1 MPYELGKK
9 LLDHRAFHLY
19 TLYEI
24 YLKLKI
30 MALFSFVFSNILGI
44 LLNVIVGYI
53 AGKYGNV
60 SKKSIAT
67 LLIYFVAP
75 ITFFPVASKV
85 KIDLYSASIIL
96 VVLLIASFVS
106 IISYYFFKKIYQD
119 NTANLLAMSS
129 GAANTSYFMLPLAIK
144 LFDTYALGVY
154 MTATIGIVV
163 YIYTFGYYFCARS
176 TYSIKESL
184 VNMIK
189 LPVISGFLL
198 GCVFEVCG
206 FTIPNFILD
215 FSNNMRYVY
224 SVLGMIMLGLA
235 ISNIKNFEI
244 NKKFTSLSFLAKFA
258 LYPLAVNCFV
268 IIDKYFLGIYNTELH
283 NVLQLIAMA
292 PMSAN
297 VIALSTTL
305 NLNSE
310 KVATTV
316 LLSTFFAL
324 FYVPIMATFLL
335 NDLQIRYYLGQLTHC
350 IIFVYLRIHQL
361 LIGSSISIQ
370 AIVDECGLIV
380 IQLFI

>member
-1 MPYELGKK
+1 
-9 LLDHRAFHLY
+9 
-19 TLYEI
+19 
-24 YLKLKI
+24 

-53 AGKYGNV
+53 AGKYANV

-67 LLIYFVAP
+67 LLIYFAAP

-96 VVLLIASFVS
+96 VVFVIASLVS
-106 IISYYFFKKIYQD
+106 IISYYFFKKIYQN

-144 LFDTYALGVY
+144 FFDTYALGIY

-176 TYSIKESL
+176 TYNIKESL
-184 VNMIK
+184 LKMIK
-189 LPVISGFLL
+189 LPVINAFLL
-198 GCVFEVCG
+198 GCIFEVFG
-206 FTIPNFILD
+206 FTIPDFIID
-215 FSNNMRYVY
+215 FSNNMRCVY

-235 ISNIKNFEI
+235 ISNIKKFAIAE
-244 NKKFTSLSFLAKFA
+244 KFTALSFLAKFA

-268 IIDKYFLGIYNTELH
+268 VIDKYVLGIYNTELH

-305 NLNSE
+305 SLDSE

-316 LLSTFFAL
+316 LLSTVFAL
-324 FYVPIMATFLL
+324 LYVPLMASLL
-335 NDLQIRYYLGQLTHC
+335 LKDLHHFNLPI
-350 IIFVYLRIHQL
+350 
-361 LIGSSISIQ
+361 
-370 AIVDECGLIV
+370 
-380 IQLFI
+380 